1 MSLRLKIE
9 QGQDSGKSFGLKDG
23 GVYVLG
29 RDPASAVRV
38 LDMKVSKAHCEIEV
52 TKDDGVWLRD
62 IGSTQGT
69 HLNGT
74 PVKGDTS
81 IKAGDE
87 IKIGFTVLRVL
98 GDGAADVAATANRAA
113 GAPASAQASAPTAAA
128 PAAAQG
134 PASTSTSASSPAAA
148 ASAGKPSGPPATA
161 PQANTTAKPAAPAQ
175 PKRELPPDA
184 LVGKDLGGYRVLKKI
199 GQGGMGSVYIA
210 EQVSLKRE
218 VALKVLS
225 ERFVADAAFVDQFV
239 NEARAAG
246 QLNHPNVVQVYDV
259 GQVDGR
265 YFFSMEFVGGGSIE
279 DQVKAKPAEWRTAL
293 NWFLDASNALI
304 FASKR
309 GILHRDVKPD
319 NLMLAEDGSA
329 KLCDLGLAKKSE
341 SDDLLAEGI
350 IGTPHFI
357 SPEAIRR
364 KPDIDGRTDLYSLG
378 CTFFRIL
385 TGTNP
390 YPLPTVKD
398 ILMAHLNKPVPRV
411 TDKKPDVPRE
421 LSDVVFKLM
430 QKEPSER
437 YESAGDLY
445 KALDKIRIQHGLAE
459 HGIKPASRKP
469 LIIALLVVVLAAAA
483 VVGYL
488 VTRPEKVKGESEEDR
503 QRREAAI
510 ASAKAEQDKRQEA
523 ERRTFVSDRNA
534 ERLALAAE
542 KAGGRI
548 EDTWR
553 DGKWQALLGRFDD
566 LRQKIASDDR
576 FGQHP
581 DALEAAKQV
590 EQDAKAIRD
599 ELATL
604 AQVDAKLQAAKAGFQ
619 KDLFQAWQD
628 HLDKV
633 RGLQE
638 PGESGVARWW
648 DAARLLAKEPMKAFA
663 EQGKGKEVELG
674 GRKWPLM
681 PEDVRSK
688 ALAERFPGE
697 DWPGQRA
704 YEEILKQRAPQVHAE
719 SIKRGVELA
728 APATIAALEAGATEL
743 ERYRDLLPEPDAADR
758 SEVAELLR
766 KHRGEAGSRAR
777 DMRKAVGAEGDR
789 LVAADRA
796 DAFKLIHMLRE
807 PGQGALWTLNF
818 GALDGDPRL
827 LAQGMRTPG
836 YKALAAMLLDDAR
849 AVQGLFRE
857 LAEGFA
863 AKRWKDVDIEGPEGK
878 KAKVT
883 EVTADGMALGPK
895 VKLSFASLGHE
906 RLLAQVFLPGGQ
918 PRLDF
923 APESLRGLAVL
934 AELAGDGALAQR
946 QWQAFRSTPAASD
959 AAVQQGVMR
968 RMASLPLEMEAAR
981 CWLDMRRAHDLI
993 ERTREELV
1001 GMGLAVPAPPLTP
1014 AQRDKILRARQELE
1028 RARAEAGQALA
1039 TLRSREDLQN
1049 TLWGASALPAPHARA
1064 AYAGEAPGAPPEP
1077 AAPAGGKPG
1086 N

>member
-9 QGQDSGKSFGLKDG
+9 QGQDAGKTFGLKDG

-52 TKDDGVWLRD
+52 SKADGVWLRD
-62 IGSTQGT
+62 LSSTQGT
-69 HLNGT
+69 LLNGSAVT
-74 PVKGDTS
+74 GDTTL
-81 IKAGDE
+81 KVGDE
-87 IKIGFTVLRVL
+87 LKIGFTVLRVL
-98 GDGAADVAATANRAA
+98 ADGPADVTAVASRSPGAAA
-113 GAPASAQASAPTAAA
+113 AAA
-128 PAAAQG
+128 PAPAA
-134 PASTSTSASSPAAA
+134 SPAAPASPA
-148 ASAGKPSGPPATA
+148 AQAAPPA
-161 PQANTTAKPAAPAQ
+161 QAGTTAKPAPAAQ
-175 PKRELPPDA
+175 PRKELPPDA
-184 LVGKDLGGYRVLKKI
+184 LVGKDVGGYRVLKKV

-225 ERFVADAAFVDQFV
+225 ERFVADSAFVDQFV

-279 DQVKAKPAEWRTAL
+279 DQIKAKPAEWRTAL

-385 TGTNP
+385 TGANP

-411 TDKKPDVPRE
+411 TEKKADVPKE

-430 QKEPSER
+430 QKEPAERFADASE
-437 YESAGDLY
+437 LY
-445 KALDKIRIQHGLAE
+445 KALDRIRIQHGLAE

-469 LIIALLVVVLAAAA
+469 LIIALLVVVLAAAG

-488 VTRPEKVKGESEEDR
+488 VTRPEKVKGESAEDR
-503 QRREAAI
+503 ARREAAI
-510 ASAKAEQDKRQEA
+510 ARAREEEDKRLEA
-523 ERRTFVSDRNA
+523 ERRTFVSTSNA

-542 KAGGRI
+542 KAGGRM

-553 DGKWQALLGRFDD
+553 DPKWQALLGRFEE
-566 LRQKIASDDR
+566 LRARVEADAT

-581 DALEAAKQV
+581 DVKEVVAQV
-590 EQDAKAIRD
+590 KADAKTISD

-604 AQVDAKLQAAKAGFQ
+604 ARVDAELVAAKARFQ
-619 KDLFQAWQD
+619 KDLQQAWQD
-628 HLDKV
+628 HDNKV
-633 RGLQE
+633 RGLLD
-638 PGESGVARWW
+638 PGEAGVARWW
-648 DAARLLAKEPMKAFA
+648 DAARLMAKEPMKAFA
-663 EQGKGKEVELG
+663 DQGKGKEVSLG
-674 GRKWPLM
+674 GRTWLLM
-681 PEDVRSK
+681 PEDVRAK

-697 DWPGQRA
+697 DWPGQRL
-704 YEEILKQRAPQVHAE
+704 YEELVRSRAPQVHVEAL
-719 SIKRGVELA
+719 KRGTDLA
-728 APATIAALEAGATEL
+728 AGGGIPALEAAAAEL
-743 ERYRDLLPEPDAADR
+743 ERYRDLLPEPEAGDR
-758 SEVAELLR
+758 SEVSELLR
-766 KHRGEAGSRAR
+766 KHRGEAAAKARELRRAGS
-777 DMRKAVGAEGDR
+777 AEGDK
-789 LVAADRA
+789 LVSADRA
-796 DAFKLIHMLRE
+796 DAFKLIHLLRE

-827 LAQGMRTPG
+827 LAQGMRTPA
-836 YKALAAMLLDDAR
+836 YKALATMLLADAR
-849 AVQGLFRE
+849 AVQALFRE
-857 LAEGFA
+857 LVESFA
-863 AKRWKDVDIEGPEGK
+863 AKRWKDVEVEGADGK

-883 EVTADGMALGPK
+883 EVTGEGYALGPK
-895 VKLSFASLGHE
+895 VRVAFTTAGYE
-906 RLLAQVFLPGGQ
+906 RLLNQLFLPGGT
-918 PRLDF
+918 PRF
-923 APESLRGLAVL
+923 EMSPEAVRGLAVV
-934 AELAGDGALAQR
+934 AELAGDGGAAQR
-946 QWQAFRSTPAASD
+946 QWQAFRASPAASD
-959 AAVQQGVMR
+959 GQVQQAVMR
-968 RMASLPLEMEAAR
+968 RMAALPLEMEAAR
-981 CWLDMRRAHDLI
+981 CWLDMRRAHDVI
-993 ERTREELV
+993 ERTKDELV

-1014 AQRDKILRARQELE
+1014 QQRDKILRARSELE

-1049 TLWGASALPAPHARA
+1049 TLWGASTLPAPHARA
-1064 AYAGEAPGAPPEP
+1064 AYAGETPGAPPEAP
-1077 AAPAGGKPG
+1077 APAGGKPG

>member
-9 QGQDSGKSFGLKDG
+9 QGQDAGKSFGLKDG
-23 GVYVLG
+23 GVYVVG

-52 TKDDGVWLRD
+52 TKGDGVWLRD

-69 HLNGT
+69 YLNGT
-74 PVKGDTS
+74 PVTGDTS

-87 IKIGFTVLRVL
+87 IKLGFTLLRVL
-98 GDGAADVAATANRAA
+98 GDGAADVVATANRVA
-113 GAPASAQASAPTAAA
+113 GAPAGAASAAA
-128 PAAAQG
+128 PAAPAGAPAQAPKPPAPAG
-134 PASTSTSASSPAAA
+134 PA
-148 ASAGKPSGPPATA
+148 ATA
-161 PQANTTAKPAAPAQ
+161 PQAHTTAKPAAPAQ
-175 PKRELPPDA
+175 PSKVLPPDE
-184 LVGKDLGGYRVLKKI
+184 LVGKTIGGYRVIKKI

-411 TDKKPDVPRE
+411 TEKKADVPKE

-430 QKEPSER
+430 QKEPAER
-437 YESAGDLY
+437 FESAGDLY

-469 LIIALLVVVLAAAA
+469 LIIALLVVVLAAAG

-488 VTRPEKVKGESEEDR
+488 VTRPEKVKGESAEDR
-503 QRREAAI
+503 ARREAAI
-510 ASAKAEQDKRQEA
+510 ARAKEEEDKRLEA

-542 KAGGRI
+542 KAGGRM

-553 DGKWQALLGRFDD
+553 DPKWQGLLGRLGE
-566 LRQKIASDDR
+566 LRQRVTSDAT

-581 DALEAAKQV
+581 DALEVARQV
-590 EQDAKAIRD
+590 QADAKTIED

-604 AQVDAKLQAAKAGFQ
+604 ARVDAELQAAKARFQ
-619 KDLFQAWQD
+619 KDLQQSWSD
-628 HLDKV
+628 LDGRV
-633 RGLQE
+633 RTLLE
-638 PGESGVARWW
+638 PGEGGVARWW
-648 DAARLLAKEPMKAFA
+648 DAARLMAKEPMKAFA
-663 EQGKGKEVELG
+663 DQGKGKDVSLG
-674 GRKWPLM
+674 GRTWPLM
-681 PEDVRSK
+681 PEDARLK
-688 ALAERFPGE
+688 ALGERFPGE
-697 DWPGQRA
+697 DWPGQRL
-704 YEEILKQRAPQVHAE
+704 YDELLKVRSAQVHAE
-719 SIKRGVELA
+719 AMKRGLDLA
-728 APATIAALEAGATEL
+728 QPGTIPALEAGAAEL
-743 ERYRDLLPEPDAADR
+743 ERYRDLLPEPEATDR

-766 KHRGEAGSRAR
+766 RQRGEVAAKARELRKAGS
-777 DMRKAVGAEGDR
+777 AEGDK

-796 DAFKLIHMLRE
+796 DAFKLIHLLRE

-836 YKALAAMLLDDAR
+836 YQALAAMLMGDAR
-849 AVQGLFRE
+849 AVQALFRE
-857 LAEGFA
+857 LAESFA
-863 AKRWKDVDIEGPEGK
+863 AKRWKDVDIEGPDGK

-883 EVTADGMALGPK
+883 EVTAEGYALGPK
-895 VKLSFASLGHE
+895 VKVTFTAVGYE
-906 RLLAQVFLPGGQ
+906 RLLAQLFLPGGQ
-918 PRLDF
+918 PRF
-923 APESLRGLAVL
+923 EASPEAVRGLAVL

-946 QWQAFRSTPAASD
+946 QWQAFRATPAGSAPEL
-959 AAVQQGVMR
+959 QQGVMR
-968 RMASLPLEMEAAR
+968 RMAALPLEMEAAR

-993 ERTREELV
+993 ERTKDELV

-1014 AQRDKILRARQELE
+1014 QQRDKILRTRQDLE

-1049 TLWGASALPAPHARA
+1049 TLWGASTMPAPHARA
-1064 AYAGEAPGAPPEP
+1064 AYAGEAVGAPPEP
-1077 AAPAGGKPG
+1077 APAAPAGSRPG